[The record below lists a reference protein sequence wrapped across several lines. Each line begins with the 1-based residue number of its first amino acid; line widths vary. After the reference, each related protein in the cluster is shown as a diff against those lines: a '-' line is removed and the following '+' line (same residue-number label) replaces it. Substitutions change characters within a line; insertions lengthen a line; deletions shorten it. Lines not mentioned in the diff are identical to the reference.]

1 MAAKQTEGKIT
12 ALYERLS
19 RDDELT
25 GDSNSIIN
33 QKKYLE
39 GYAQQQGY
47 GNVVHYTDDGYSGGN
62 FDRPAWKRLAADIEA
77 GKVAHVI
84 VKDMSRIGRDYL
96 QTGFYT
102 EVFFREHGVHFVAIA
117 NSVDSNDQNSNEFA
131 PFLNI
136 MNEWYLRDLS
146 RKQRTAIR
154 VKGESGKPTTNCAIY
169 GYKKD
174 PENKHHWLIDEE
186 AAAVVRRIFRLTIEG
201 NGPYEIARILF
212 DDHVETPAVYFGKQ
226 KKGIWKSKE
235 EFSNPYNWSGFVVS
249 QILSKPEYMGH
260 TVNFRSHK
268 ESYKDKTSVPNP
280 KEDWLIFEDTHE
292 AIVDKETWELA
303 QKLRKTPKRID
314 TIGEANPLTGL
325 LYCADCGAKMYNHRS
340 RGGTENNPYPS
351 DFFDCSS
358 YTLAHQKRTTACC
371 GHYIT
376 TKALRTLILETIR
389 TASTFAISNQGE
401 FMEKVRSASQIRQAE
416 SAKEAKRKL
425 NKDRKRITE
434 LDNIIKKLYES
445 FAVGR
450 ISDER
455 FDSLLAE
462 YEAEQKSLVAS
473 VADAE
478 HRLSCFEEDTDRA
491 AQFLSLAKKY
501 TDFSELTTPMIN
513 EFIDKII
520 VHAPE
525 KIDGDRV
532 QEIEIYLKFIGRFE
546 LPEPELTAEEAK
558 RQEQLRRHRIKSR
571 ERYQKIKAG
580 EHAVGQPLEGRE
592 NPMWNCDWEYENQ
605 ETLKQWY
612 EEKLAGIRPN
622 SIVRKIVCKGCG
634 RDFYTLIE
642 TKKYCYYHLCG
653 NRGYQKDLKQRRL
666 EKRQNRVCKGC
677 GKTFTPKRSDA
688 VYCCNACRQR
698 AYRQSVTDK
707 VSGQIDPLPQS

>member
-1 MAAKQTEGKIT
+1 MSVKQTEGKIT

-580 EHAVGQPLEGRE
+580 EHTVGQPFKLTCKCCGGEFESKRSNTLFCG
-592 NPMWNCDWEYENQ
+592 PNCRAKFYRQEAAESRSWEC
-605 ETLKQWY
+605 
-612 EEKLAGIRPN
+612 
-622 SIVRKIVCKGCG
+622 VCANCG
-634 RDFYTLIE
+634 TTFTATRIDV
-642 TKKYCYYHLCG
+642 KYCCDDCKKEA
-653 NRGYQKDLKQRRL
+653 NR
-666 EKRQNRVCKGC
+666 KRQKERDAA
-677 GKTFTPKRSDA
+677 KRA
-688 VYCCNACRQR
+688 AK
-698 AYRQSVTDK
+698 A
-707 VSGQIDPLPQS
+707 